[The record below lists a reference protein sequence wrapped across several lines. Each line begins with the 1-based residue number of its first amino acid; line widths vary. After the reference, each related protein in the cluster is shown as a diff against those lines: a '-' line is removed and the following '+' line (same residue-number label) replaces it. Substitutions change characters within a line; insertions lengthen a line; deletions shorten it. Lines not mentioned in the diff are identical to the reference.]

1 MELELSTLAAAW
13 RGVWVSSTLL
23 VVIVGLLL
31 IMGVL
36 GLAVTVMGMPMEE
49 AAAVE
54 SAADM
59 IIKLKLIIIKFYVMK
74 TIIIIILYSPL
85 VIIIKHIY
93 HFDVKITI
101 LKKIGK
107 TFSIKRT
114 KKNNYLFD
122 FELFLTVF
130 CSSLC

>member
-1 MELELSTLAAAW
+1 MELELSALAAAW

-23 VVIVGLLL
+23 VVIVVLLL

-36 GLAVTVMGMPMEE
+36 GLAVTAMGMPMEE

-54 SAADM
+54 SAAVM

-74 TIIIIILYSPL
+74 TIIILYSPL

-101 LKKIGK
+101 LKK
-107 TFSIKRT
+107 
-114 KKNNYLFD
+114 
-122 FELFLTVF
+122 
-130 CSSLC
+130 